1 MFKKKWG
8 ASLTS
13 LFSHSSFT
21 YPLHTPRSNTA
32 SMSSWRGKKP
42 DTFRQGPDFQAQV
55 NHLVIK
61 TGKAGLKTESPID
74 PLTTG
79 VCSRF
84 EGRSS
89 YVFFLVHL
97 TASSKLDK
105 NLLKTAVIFLK
116 ILGSAGKQLRI
127 AGRQALNRLDY
138 RKDYLFVRSGRK
150 CSAVQNLHKSQTN
163 SHLPGP
169 GAQKPLHTR
178 LSMPGKINKLLNWV
192 LWGRTQC
199 IL

>member
-1 MFKKKWG
+1 M
-8 ASLTS
+8 T
-13 LFSHSSFT
+13 
-21 YPLHTPRSNTA
+21 
-32 SMSSWRGKKP
+32 
-42 DTFRQGPDFQAQV
+42 
-55 NHLVIK
+55 HLK
-61 TGKAGLKTESPID
+61 TGKAGLIAESLTD

-89 YVFFLVHL
+89 YEFFLVHL

-105 NLLKTAVIFLK
+105 NDLTMVVIFSK
-116 ILGSAGKQLRI
+116 ILGCAGKLPKIKGSEDLMGWTIIKTMCLLR
-127 AGRQALNRLDY
+127 GE
-138 RKDYLFVRSGRK
+138 
-150 CSAVQNLHKSQTN
+150 CSAVQDLNQLQTN
-163 SHLPGP
+163 SLLPGL

-178 LSMPGKINKLLNWV
+178 LRMPGKINKLLNWV